1 MIEVDSRED
10 GNCPGKFGRIRVMLD
25 ITKPLRQGVW
35 IRQEK
40 SEEDLCI
47 ILLHERLPQFCY
59 VCGCLGHGLKD
70 CSDSRGESS

>member
-1 MIEVDSRED
+1 MFSTILRNIGERIGRVIEVDTRED

-25 ITKPLRQGVW
+25 ITNPLRQGVW

-47 ILLHERLPQFCY
+47 ILLHERIL
-59 VCGCLGHGLKD
+59 
-70 CSDSRGESS
+70 SSVMFVDA